1 MLNALSMEAKG
12 FSSGREGLKASLL
25 VMEQVKLV

>member
-1 MLNALSMEAKG
+1 MEAERV
-12 FSSGREGLKASLL
+12 SSGREGLKGSLL